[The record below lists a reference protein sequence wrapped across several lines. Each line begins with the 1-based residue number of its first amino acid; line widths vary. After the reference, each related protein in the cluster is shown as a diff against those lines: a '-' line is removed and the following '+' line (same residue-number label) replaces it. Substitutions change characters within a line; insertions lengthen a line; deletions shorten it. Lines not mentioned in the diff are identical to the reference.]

1 MNIEQIEQLKIIYN
15 LLNTIKWPEDAEI
28 YVSMG
33 DKVNGKY
40 PGPEMSV
47 YISKFNEDRSCHKKD
62 SFGSYFSVVA
72 KHFDVMISMLNEK
85 LSQQIE
91 ETKCLKI

>member
-1 MNIEQIEQLKIIYN
+1 MNIEEIEQLKIIYN

-28 YVSMG
+28 YTSMC

-40 PGPEMSV
+40 PGSEMSV
-47 YISKFNEDRSCHKKD
+47 YISKFNEDRSCYAKD

-72 KHFDVMISMLNEK
+72 KPFEKIIAILNEK
-85 LSQQIE
+85 LSEQIE
-91 ETKCLKI
+91 EKNV